1 MNLSKRVITAII
13 FLSITLISILIGG
26 AWLAG
31 FLMLLVYAGNKELV
45 SIFRAK
51 DLNPNVMLILTIDYI
66 LIILASLKQLDYM
79 GLIITIGSISAFLVV
94 LARGIKAKIAD
105 VGATIL
111 AIIYGGWLP
120 VHLIML
126 RNLNAEGIQLFGL
139 TISNGL
145 SYLIFIFFVI
155 SISDIAGY
163 YVGKNFGKTPLW
175 AEISPKKT
183 LEGSIGSTV
192 GGIIIAVLTGNLI
205 GLDLIHSIIAGTL
218 LTLAAQ
224 FGDLAESMLKRD
236 AGVKDSGNLIPGH
249 GGVLDRADSYIFTG
263 ALAYYYFNIFVIENH
278 SLFNLFS

>member
-1 MNLSKRVITAII
+1 VNLSKRVITAII